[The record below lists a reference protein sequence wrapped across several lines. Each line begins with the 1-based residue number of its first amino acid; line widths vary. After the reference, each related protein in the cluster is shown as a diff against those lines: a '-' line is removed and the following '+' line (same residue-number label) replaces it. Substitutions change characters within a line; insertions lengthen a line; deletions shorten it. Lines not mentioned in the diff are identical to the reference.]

1 MTDPLPPRLPSPA
14 PSIDPPRPFV
24 ERRLRSQRAADRI
37 AHDETR
43 LLASSLDILA
53 ADLPAETR
61 LAGLLDLLARTV
73 GAARA
78 AVVADGSQ
86 RRVAVAASGPAD
98 EAAAVAL
105 ATWLDAAAPRSRAA
119 RAAAAPAGILVAHR
133 IDGETERSDRSR
145 RKGDAAADWYAVLP
159 IPAARGV
166 TLGFAFD
173 RAVDPE
179 TLAERMPAQ
188 LARHAAVA
196 LSLVTHSMGTE
207 TELAEL
213 RAADLERGTFVSTV
227 AHELRTPLTGL
238 SGYLDLILEGQVED
252 PAIERE
258 FLERSRNIVDSMVA
272 LVGDLLELARLES
285 GSLHLEVE
293 PFSVADALRA
303 VAESLLPIALE
314 RGVRLDTVLPPRM
327 GTAVGDRR
335 RVQQIVTNLAA
346 NGLKYGA
353 AGGLVELVGRFDG
366 TDAIIAVRDEG
377 PGIEVADRSRIFEPF
392 YRMTD
397 HERLT
402 GTGLGL
408 SIARDLARA
417 MGGDLDVASLAGT
430 GSSFVLALPAASRAH
445 DRDVIAASLADA
457 ISFETDRLEALA
469 AVHTAERGRQR
480 SNGGRAVT
488 KPRSI
493 SALHAGRR
501 R

>member
-1 MTDPLPPRLPSPA
+1 
-14 PSIDPPRPFV
+14 
-24 ERRLRSQRAADRI
+24 
-37 AHDETR
+37 
-43 LLASSLDILA
+43 
-53 ADLPAETR
+53 
-61 LAGLLDLLARTV
+61 
-73 GAARA
+73 
-78 AVVADGSQ
+78 
-86 RRVAVAASGPAD
+86 
-98 EAAAVAL
+98 
-105 ATWLDAAAPRSRAA
+105 
-119 RAAAAPAGILVAHR
+119 
-133 IDGETERSDRSR
+133 
-145 RKGDAAADWYAVLP
+145 
-159 IPAARGV
+159 
-166 TLGFAFD
+166 
-173 RAVDPE
+173 
-179 TLAERMPAQ
+179 
-188 LARHAAVA
+188 
-196 LSLVTHSMGTE
+196 
-207 TELAEL
+207 
-213 RAADLERGTFVSTV
+213 
-227 AHELRTPLTGL
+227 
-238 SGYLDLILEGQVED
+238 
-252 PAIERE
+252 
-258 FLERSRNIVDSMVA
+258 
-272 LVGDLLELARLES
+272 
-285 GSLHLEVE
+285 
-293 PFSVADALRA
+293 
-303 VAESLLPIALE
+303 
-314 RGVRLDTVLPPRM
+314 M

-469 AVHTAERGRQR
+469 AVRTAERGRQR